1 MADKSNLVHV
11 EIFGQSYALRAGE
24 DPAYIERIAGFVDK
38 EMSEVGKLAGS
49 VDSSRIAVLAAL
61 NIADQLFQARSSQ
74 DGAKVLETRATR
86 LAQELASVLGE

>member
-38 EMSEVGKLAGS
+38 EMSEVGKLAGA

-74 DGAKVLETRATR
+74 DGAKLLETRATQ
-86 LAQELASVLGE
+86 LARELASVLGE

>member
-24 DPAYIERIAGFVDK
+24 DPAYIERIAAFVHK
-38 EMSEVGKLAGS
+38 EMDEVGKLAGS
-49 VDSSRIAVLAAL
+49 VDSVRIAVLAAL
-61 NIADQLFQARSSQ
+61 NIADQLFQARDNQ
-74 DGAKVLETRATR
+74 DGARLLETRAAG